1 MEYVASHRC
10 DRMTDQSQPLW
21 WSPEEQQ
28 STRWHSQC
36 DCIHT
41 LGPKKLC
48 KALVRF
54 LSFHWTLFPLCA
66 GNGDKIESATSA
78 ASPSSACYVNLQ
90 SVVTALLLPSA
101 SSRVSIPR
109 RCKIGHDCGGR
120 FRPPLLSL
128 GIVVTRSLLILAPL
142 SLPLRTNVRLVH
154 HAPVSTAGKEG
165 EGNLSLGSG
174 LLSRL
179 PRWIAMCRIS

>member
-10 DRMTDQSQPLW
+10 DRVTDQSQPLW
-21 WSPEEQQ
+21 WSSEEQ

-36 DCIHT
+36 DCIRT

-54 LSFHWTLFPLCA
+54 LSFPRTFSCPCVR

-90 SVVTALLLPSA
+90 SVVTTALLLPSA
-101 SSRVSIPR
+101 SSRSSIRR

-142 SLPLRTNVRLVH
+142 SLPLRTYALCITRQ
-154 HAPVSTAGKEG
+154 
-165 EGNLSLGSG
+165 
-174 LLSRL
+174 
-179 PRWIAMCRIS
+179 